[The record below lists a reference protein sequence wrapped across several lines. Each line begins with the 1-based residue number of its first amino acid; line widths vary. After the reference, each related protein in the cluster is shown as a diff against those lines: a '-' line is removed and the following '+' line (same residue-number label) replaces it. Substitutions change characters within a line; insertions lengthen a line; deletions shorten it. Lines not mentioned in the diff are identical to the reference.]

1 MFIESMLDFIIYITL
16 YTVYDIAVVC
26 IKIKWFHVKEENKI

>member
-26 IKIKWFHVKEENKI
+26 I

>member
-1 MFIESMLDFIIYITL
+1 MFIESMLNFIIYITL

-26 IKIKWFHVKEENKI
+26 I